1 MQSDEEIL
9 ENLDIALNMTTN
21 EFGLRIT
28 GEIPSQT
35 SKRFLFTFP
44 AAIPSEVHEQTKDGK
59 LQYGPIDY
67 HELQEKKL

>member
-9 ENLDIALNMTTN
+9 ENLDIGLNMTTN
-21 EFGLRIT
+21 EFGLQIT

-44 AAIPSEVHEQTKDGK
+44 AAIPKEIHEGKNMKNVHA
-59 LQYGPIDY
+59 PVDY
-67 HELQEKKL
+67 HELLE